1 MKKENTTI
9 KDEALDNDKNSTK
22 QSSSKENN
30 SKAKNKASKSQ
41 DTPEN
46 EGDSKTQNE
55 VDDKNTSQESSA
67 DNQAEESLTKEEQLQ
82 LDVEKQK
89 DKYLRLFAEFENYKR
104 RTSKE
109 RLELFKTA
117 SQELMQ
123 AMLPVLDDFDR
134 ALKEINK
141 SKDKNLIEGVE
152 LINNKLRETLRSKGL
167 EPMNVK
173 EGDTFDGDIHE
184 AVTQIPAPD
193 KSMKGKIV
201 DVVERGYTLGEKIIR
216 FPKVVT
222 GK

>member
-1 MKKENTTI
+1 MEKN
-9 KDEALDNDKNSTK
+9 NSTTQDNTAAEDQYK
-22 QSSSKENN
+22 SESKIEKDTN
-30 SKAKNKASKSQ
+30 SVQDESASQQ
-41 DTPEN
+41 DE
-46 EGDSKTQNE
+46 DKISKP
-55 VDDKNTSQESSA
+55 ESSTH
-67 DNQAEESLTKEEQLQ
+67 NQKKDANEYEAQGPELTKEEKLQ
-82 LDVEKQK
+82 QEVQMQK

-134 ALKEINK
+134 ALKEIKK
-141 SKDKNLIEGVE
+141 SDDNTLVEGVE
-152 LINNKLRETLRSKGL
+152 LISNKFSETLKSKGL
-167 EPMNVK
+167 EPMQVK
-173 EGDTFDGDIHE
+173 VGDTFDGDIHE
-184 AVTQIPAPD
+184 AVTQIPAPE

-201 DVVERGYTLGEKIIR
+201 DVVEKGYTLGEKIIR

>member
-1 MKKENTTI
+1 MTKNLKLILRLKLKK
-9 KDEALDNDKNSTK
+9 
-22 QSSSKENN
+22 
-30 SKAKNKASKSQ
+30 KNKKKLNPKSQ
-41 DTPEN
+41 N
-46 EGDSKTQNE
+46 SQKKKNYNKKFKHKKT
-55 VDDKNTSQESSA
+55 SI
-67 DNQAEESLTKEEQLQ
+67 
-82 LDVEKQK
+82 
-89 DKYLRLFAEFENYKR
+89 LRLFAEFENYKR

-134 ALKEINK
+134 ALKEIKK
-141 SKDKNLIEGVE
+141 SDDKSLVEGVE
-152 LINNKLRETLRSKGL
+152 LISNKFRETLKSKGL

-173 EGDTFDGDIHE
+173 AGDTFDGDIHE
-184 AVTQIPAPD
+184 AVTQIPAPE

-201 DVVERGYTLGEKIIR
+201 DVVEKGYTLGERIIR

>member
-1 MKKENTTI
+1 MEKEDTNTKVNTEEKVEDVSQKSSENTKQHTQKDKNKSNPKENSSEEKKNNSEKTKLESEKKERNSE
-9 KDEALDNDKNSTK
+9 KEDKK
-22 QSSSKENN
+22 ELSKEE
-30 SKAKNKASKSQ
+30 KLKQ
-41 DTPEN
+41 D
-46 EGDSKTQNE
+46 
-55 VDDKNTSQESSA
+55 
-67 DNQAEESLTKEEQLQ
+67 
-82 LDVEKQK
+82 LDAQK

-123 AMLPVLDDFDR
+123 VMLPVLDDFDR
-134 ALKEINK
+134 ALKEIKK
-141 SKDKNLIEGVE
+141 SEDDSLVQGVE
-152 LINNKLRETLRSKGL
+152 LINNKFRETLKSKGL
-167 EPMNVK
+167 EPMAVK
-173 EGDTFDGDIHE
+173 AGDTFDADLHE

-201 DVVERGYTLGEKIIR
+201 DVVEKGYTLGNKIIR

>member
-1 MKKENTTI
+1 MKNNNITSEDNTAEVEEKNKNHSDLGEENSKQSEPSS
-9 KDEALDNDKNSTK
+9 KDENSEVHSTNETDEEQK
-22 QSSSKENN
+22 ETQSNEPELSKEE
-30 SKAKNKASKSQ
+30 KLQ
-41 DTPEN
+41 
-46 EGDSKTQNE
+46 QE
-55 VDDKNTSQESSA
+55 VQT
-67 DNQAEESLTKEEQLQ
+67 
-82 LDVEKQK
+82 QK

-134 ALKEINK
+134 ALKEIKK
-141 SKDKNLIEGVE
+141 SDDKSLVEGVE
-152 LINNKLRETLRSKGL
+152 LISNKFRETLKSKGL
-167 EPMNVK
+167 EPMHVK
-173 EGDTFDGDIHE
+173 IGDTFDADIHE
-184 AVTQIPAPD
+184 AVTQIPAPE

-201 DVVERGYTLGEKIIR
+201 DVVEKGYTLGEKIIR

>member
-9 KDEALDNDKNSTK
+9 KNKENLEQQQSQTKEEKSDNKKVDKDN
-22 QSSSKENN
+22 SSKSEGNNEN
-30 SKAKNKASKSQ
+30 KDIK
-41 DTPEN
+41 E
-46 EGDSKTQNE
+46 E
-55 VDDKNTSQESSA
+55 SQEKES
-67 DNQAEESLTKEEQLQ
+67 EKSLTKEESLQ
-82 LDVEKQK
+82 QEVDQQK

-123 AMLPVLDDFDR
+123 ALLPVLDDFDR

-141 SKDKNLIEGVE
+141 SKDKNLIDGVE
-152 LINNKLRETLRSKGL
+152 LINNKFRETLKSKGL
-167 EPMNVK
+167 EPMTVK
-173 EGDTFDGDIHE
+173 EGDKFDGDIHE

-201 DVVERGYTLGEKIIR
+201 DVVEKGYTLGDKIIR